1 MTLRSSVVLYE
12 CCSKLQKQVPQTY
25 SSLRGPGPVLA
36 ARFALAPL
44 HQDEWP
50 TFSSWTLNKLKCSQ
64 DATQVIWPGLRVE
77 MSWMMS
83 GAFGGIGSL
92 GSAHEAWHKPSGFAR
107 CFSSARSPD
116 LCNLHSDS
124 PMWFHEQDATSP
136 REQLLLVKIFFF
148 RGRREYTKPQQGIK
162 WVCWYQGVM
171 LVGKAWER
179 IPKSIEP
186 EVQNAVLFP
195 GPWASSFWLCSF
207 P

>member
-1 MTLRSSVVLYE
+1 MTLRSSVILYE

-25 SSLRGPGPVLA
+25 IPLGGSRTCARYSLCSCSPPSRWVTHI
-36 ARFALAPL
+36 F
-44 HQDEWP
+44 Q
-50 TFSSWTLNKLKCSQ
+50 LNSEQVQQ

-179 IPKSIEP
+179 IRKSIEP